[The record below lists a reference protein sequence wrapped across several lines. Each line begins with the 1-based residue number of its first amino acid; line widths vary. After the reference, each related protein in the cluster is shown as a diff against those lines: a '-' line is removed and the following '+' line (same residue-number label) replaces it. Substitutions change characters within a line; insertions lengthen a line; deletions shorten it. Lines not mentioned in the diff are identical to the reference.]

1 MGNFYNIIV
10 FIFFF
15 VFINITGSAQIFR
28 YRLSG
33 SSSMFISELG
43 PSEIEHPQTGLFTYP
58 GSSDFNPGFKLG
70 AEVEIMVPV
79 TSNFELGIEFD
90 FTNLAGYTETAPLYN
105 FFLTARNPL
114 AGSDPY
120 PDEALIYTTK
130 QLSALGTSRLYFFSI
145 DNDMNIFAKA
155 LAGVTF
161 TGTDFT
167 FDDPFYRVE
176 YGVGVLYAR
185 GTKNSE
191 YPKKAAFSGGA
202 GLGITYKISDKLD
215 ICLDGTALLINS
227 DIVNG
232 VPNFNYTVISG
243 MESFEPALCW
253 SMVGQITIGIIYSAI
268 RDQRLNRS
276 RYTKSRKI
284 KSNIFWK
291 RKRTNPF
298 SKRR

>member
-1 MGNFYNIIV
+1 VKYKLLIFILLILLNIS
-10 FIFFF
+10 
-15 VFINITGSAQIFR
+15 GSAQIFR

-33 SSSMFISELG
+33 SSSMFISEPG
-43 PSEIEHPQTGLFTYP
+43 PSETEHPQSGFLTYP
-58 GSSDFNPGFKLG
+58 GSSEFSP
-70 AEVEIMVPV
+70 
-79 TSNFELGIEFD
+79 IEFD
-90 FTNLAGYTETAPLYN
+90 FTNLSGYTETAPLYN

-114 AGSDPY
+114 ADTNPY
-120 PDEALIYTTK
+120 PNEALIYKTK
-130 QLSALGTSRLYFFSI
+130 QLSVLGTSRFYFFPI
-145 DNDMNIFAKA
+145 DNEMNIFMKA

-176 YGVGVLYAR
+176 YDVGVLYAR
-185 GTKNSE
+185 GTQNSE

-243 MESFEPALCW
+243 MDSFEPAPCW
-253 SMVGQITIGIIYSAI
+253 SMVGQVSIGIIYSAI
-268 RDQRLNRS
+268 PDRRLNRS
-276 RYTKSRKI
+276 RYTKSRNINKL
-284 KSNIFWK
+284 IFWK
-291 RKRTNPF
+291 RRRSHPF
-298 SKRR
+298 GKRR